1 MRVISNIGRQAVLQ
15 GGTCEKGSEA
25 GVGWGIQK
33 ALLGVLLVK
42 VVRREQSS
50 WPRQTLG
57 L

>member
-1 MRVISNIGRQAVLQ
+1 MRVISDIGRPAVLQ

-33 ALLGVLLVK
+33 DLLGVLLVK
-42 VVRREQSS
+42 VVHREQSS

>member
-15 GGTCEKGSEA
+15 GRTCEKGSEA